1 MSDQQSHPDTMLPH
15 SRSSGA
21 PQPEGGGASRC
32 DSRLLPFLKRIM
44 ATSDHD
50 DNVASESTPE
60 QVTSKF
66 SSSCDRDASLAS
78 QDSQASRSNQSS
90 QASQPGQVNQQPGQ
104 VNQGGPL
111 SHSVQVG
118 QVDEPRQTSRGL
130 SRVTIQHPTTPYQST
145 DPQLGHTRSRPKAP
159 VWEERQTIRS
169 FSLQA
174 FDDDPN
180 REPFEGAYEAMR
192 IMNPRHYQM
201 PLGVSQPANCKVQ
214 TWLTGA

>member
-1 MSDQQSHPDTMLPH
+1 MSGQQSHPDTMLPH

-32 DSRLLPFLKRIM
+32 DSRILPFLKRIM

-50 DNVASESTPE
+50 DDVASESTPE

-66 SSSCDRDASLAS
+66 SSSRDRDASLAS

-130 SRVTIQHPTTPYQST
+130 SRVTIQHPTTPYQSI
-145 DPQLGHTRSRPKAP
+145 DLQLGHTRSRPKAP

-201 PLGVSQPANCKVQ
+201 PLGVSQPALCKVQ
-214 TWLTGA
+214 TWLIGA